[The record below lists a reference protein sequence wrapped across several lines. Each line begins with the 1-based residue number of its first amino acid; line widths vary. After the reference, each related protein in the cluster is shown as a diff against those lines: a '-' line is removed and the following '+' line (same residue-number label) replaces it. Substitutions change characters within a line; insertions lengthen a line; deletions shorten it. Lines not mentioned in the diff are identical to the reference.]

1 MFEEEQGGQGGW
13 KRVMARLT
21 GYEVRKGMGTTLC
34 GLLGHGE
41 GFDFSSEG
49 AGSHGRILSR
59 GET

>member
-49 AGSHGRILSR
+49 AGSHGRI
-59 GET
+59 